1 MSLPAPI
8 NWLLNSA
15 EIKRLELENKMLK
28 QAMASAVS
36 GTEQG
41 LENILGDVEEM
52 RQAAEGQLEAYRQGI
67 RLIIES
73 VETLISAAANVGIEM
88 GDIQVVPTAPLQV
101 MVDTVRDSPLMRD

>member
-8 NWLLNSA
+8 NWLLTSA
-15 EIKRLELENKMLK
+15 EIKRLELENQMLK
-28 QAMASAVS
+28 QAMAAAVN

-41 LENILGDVEEM
+41 LENILGDVEQM

-73 VETLISAAANVGIEM
+73 IETIISAAANVGIEM

>member
-1 MSLPAPI
+1 LSLPAPI

-73 VETLISAAANVGIEM
+73 VETLISAAANGFEGFLDFSHFGMQQI
-88 GDIQVVPTAPLQV
+88 IHFQHL
-101 MVDTVRDSPLMRD
+101 RYF

>member
-8 NWLLNSA
+8 NWLMTSA
-15 EIKRLELENKMLK
+15 EIERLESENRMLK
-28 QAMASAVS
+28 MAMASAVS

-41 LENILGDVEEM
+41 LENILGDVEQM

-73 VETLISAAANVGIEM
+73 IERIISAAANVELM
-88 GDIQVVPTAPLQV
+88 DDIQVVPTAPLQV
-101 MVDTVRDSPLMRD
+101 MVDTVRQSQLMQD

>member
-8 NWLLNSA
+8 NWLLTSA
-15 EIKRLELENKMLK
+15 KIKRLELENQMLK
-28 QAMASAVS
+28 KAMGAAV
-36 GTEQG
+36 GATEQG

-73 VETLISAAANVGIEM
+73 IETIISAAANVGIEM
-88 GDIQVVPTAPLQV
+88 EDIRVVPTAPLQV
-101 MVDTVRDSPLMRD
+101 MVDAVRESPLMQD

>member
-1 MSLPAPI
+1 MSLPDPI
-8 NWLLNSA
+8 NWLLTSA

-28 QAMASAVS
+28 QAMAAAVS

-41 LENILGDVEEM
+41 LENILGDVEQM

-67 RLIIES
+67 RMIIES
-73 VETLISAAANVGIEM
+73 IETIISAAANVGIEM
-88 GDIQVVPTAPLQV
+88 EDIQLVPTAPLQV